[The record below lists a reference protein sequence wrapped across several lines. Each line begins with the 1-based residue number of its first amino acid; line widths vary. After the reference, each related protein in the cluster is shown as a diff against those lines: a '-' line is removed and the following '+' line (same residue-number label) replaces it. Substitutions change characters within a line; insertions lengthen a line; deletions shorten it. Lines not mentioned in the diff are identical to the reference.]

1 MSIFGKKVKG
11 ETIDFTYLQKRGL
24 LKPPRHTYK
33 VNLPTSSDGVVDFRG
48 LATSQQTQ
56 PSEQLPQQSQESSGA
71 FGFLANLAGSAPAEQ
86 TSSGIDFPAAASGFG
101 ADTGVE
107 HQDRVREARRA
118 RLAEFNSMKVKI
130 DDLEYKL
137 ERSLERIAQ
146 LESQIREM
154 KS

>member
-33 VNLPTSSDGVVDFRG
+33 VNLPTSSDGVVDFRK
-48 LATSQQTQ
+48 LAISQQAQ
-56 PSEQLPQQSQESSGA
+56 PSEEQNSQAQESSGA
-71 FGFLANLAGSAPAEQ
+71 FGFLANLAGSAPIEQ
-86 TSSGIDFPAAASGFG
+86 PQSSTEFPSSGFG
-101 ADTGVE
+101 TDVGIE
-107 HQDRVREARRA
+107 QEERIREARRA